1 MSGSHRAEQA
11 PRAPSQG
18 SAANGVNTVL
28 SRMSPNNRFNPLGS
42 NGRVNLLLSP
52 QETGHSL
59 SSAAIN
65 PNMFLQGNATGAGT
79 NTTELARNQH
89 PGLEEDVMDVT
100 EGHEGNGSRG
110 GVATSN
116 LFGQVPEELMRRLSL
131 DDNASS
137 LVRQLS
143 EVRPEDQWIVSIAL
157 LVANLSGAH
166 LIQGEPARPREIAG
180 AVEVV
185 PGPFNYVQTIRVSH
199 PFLLFGVVSRPN
211 PTDRTPYRPSCV
223 VGFVIFSQLAISKPI
238 VVLIP
243 RVAFRLLP
251 PPLFYF
257 Q

>member
-28 SRMSPNNRFNPLGS
+28 SRMSPNSLYSSLKNNHPAGAIMMLILPQIADRFNPLGS

-65 PNMFLQGNATGAGT
+65 LNMFLQGNATGAGA

-131 DDNASS
+131 DDDASS

-185 PGPFNYVQTIRVSH
+185 PGPFNYVQTIR
-199 PFLLFGVVSRPN
+199 
-211 PTDRTPYRPSCV
+211 
-223 VGFVIFSQLAISKPI
+223 LAISKPI